1 MIKELMS
8 TRRFAPLFWAQFF
21 AALNDN
27 VLKNA
32 LVIILLYGAATSHGD
47 ALVTVAGAVFI
58 FPFFIL
64 SGLGGEL
71 ADKFVKS
78 VVARRLK
85 FAEIFAAIF
94 AALGFFL
101 HSVPLLFVAL
111 GTFGTVAALFGPVK
125 YAMLPDQLSVG
136 ELATGNALVEG
147 ATFMAILIGTIA
159 GGQFV
164 SGSTHM
170 GLVSMAAVVALSLI
184 SWGFASRIP
193 PTQPSAPDLPIT
205 ANPWTSTY
213 HLLKTLYSEQRLW
226 DGMVIVSWFWLVGAV
241 VLSLLPALIKDIVGG
256 SEGVVTLCLAIFAIG
271 IAVRLA
277 VRRASVACASQSRAG
292 ADRRHRDGHHGPRS
306 RLDDRQ
312 HHGRQ
317 RHSAG
322 CVRDLL
328 CRPAHA
334 DRLCR
339 VRLRRRP
346 VRGAGLCRRAGLVGA
361 VRARPRHRRR
371 QRAAGRLHGG
381 RLAVR
386 RGTSGRGAADRLDLL
401 RPCGRKL
408 RLGLVRD
415 VQMGQGRRARFRLAA
430 VSRDVPCRG
439 ARA

>member
-32 LVIILLYGAATSHGD
+32 LVMILAFGVAASAHSEE
-47 ALVTVAGAVFI
+47 LVTLSLAVFI

-71 ADKFVKS
+71 ADKYVKG

-111 GTFGTVAALFGPVK
+111 GLFGIVAALFGPVK

-164 SGSTHM
+164 SGSSHM
-170 GLVSMAAVVALSLI
+170 ALVSTAVVALAVL

-193 PTQPSAPDLPIT
+193 HTAPSAPDLPIT

-213 HLLKTLYSEQRLW
+213 HLLRSLWSERRLW

-241 VLSLLPALIKDIVGG
+241 VLSLLPAL
-256 SEGVVTLCLAIFAIG
+256 
-271 IAVRLA
+271 
-277 VRRASVACASQSRAG
+277 
-292 ADRRHRDGHHGPRS
+292 
-306 RLDDRQ
+306 
-312 HHGRQ
+312 
-317 RHSAG
+317 
-322 CVRDLL
+322 
-328 CRPAHA
+328 
-334 DRLCR
+334 
-339 VRLRRRP
+339 
-346 VRGAGLCRRAGLVGA
+346 
-361 VRARPRHRRR
+361 
-371 QRAAGRLHGG
+371 
-381 RLAVR
+381 
-386 RGTSGRGAADRLDLL
+386 
-401 RPCGRKL
+401 
-408 RLGLVRD
+408 
-415 VQMGQGRRARFRLAA
+415 
-430 VSRDVPCRG
+430 
-439 ARA
+439 

>member
-21 AALNDN
+21 SALNDN

-32 LVIILLYGAATSHGD
+32 LVIILLYGAATAHGD

-85 FAEIFAAIF
+85 FAEIFAAVF

-101 HSVPLLFVAL
+101 HSVPLLFIAL
-111 GTFGTVAALFGPVK
+111 GTFGTIAALFGPVK

-170 GLVSMAAVVALSLI
+170 GLVSTAVVALSLI

-193 PTQPSAPDLPIT
+193 PTQPSAPDLPVT

-213 HLLKTLYSEQRLW
+213 HLLKSLYSEPRLW
-226 DGMVIVSWFWLVGAV
+226 DGMLIVSWFWLVGAV

-256 SEGVVTLCLAIFAIG
+256 SEGVVM
-271 IAVRLA
+271 
-277 VRRASVACASQSRAG
+277 CARTSRWC
-292 ADRRHRDGHHGPRS
+292 RS
-306 RLDDRQ
+306 AP
-312 HHGRQ
+312 
-317 RHSAG
+317 S
-322 CVRDLL
+322 
-328 CRPAHA
+328 
-334 DRLCR
+334 
-339 VRLRRRP
+339 
-346 VRGAGLCRRAGLVGA
+346 
-361 VRARPRHRRR
+361 
-371 QRAAGRLHGG
+371 
-381 RLAVR
+381 
-386 RGTSGRGAADRLDLL
+386 
-401 RPCGRKL
+401 
-408 RLGLVRD
+408 
-415 VQMGQGRRARFRLAA
+415 
-430 VSRDVPCRG
+430 
-439 ARA
+439 

>member
-8 TRRFAPLFWAQFF
+8 TRRFAPLFWAQWF

-32 LVIILLYGAATSHGD
+32 LVIILLYGAVTSHGD

-85 FAEIFAAIF
+85 FAAIF

-101 HSVPLLFVAL
+101 HSVPLLFIAL
-111 GTFGTVAALFGPVK
+111 GTFGTIAALFGPVK

-170 GLVSMAAVVALSLI
+170 GLVSTVVVALSLI

-193 PTQPSAPDLPIT
+193 TTAPSAPD
-205 ANPWTSTY
+205 
-213 HLLKTLYSEQRLW
+213 
-226 DGMVIVSWFWLVGAV
+226 
-241 VLSLLPALIKDIVGG
+241 
-256 SEGVVTLCLAIFAIG
+256 
-271 IAVRLA
+271 
-277 VRRASVACASQSRAG
+277 
-292 ADRRHRDGHHGPRS
+292 
-306 RLDDRQ
+306 
-312 HHGRQ
+312 
-317 RHSAG
+317 
-322 CVRDLL
+322 
-328 CRPAHA
+328 
-334 DRLCR
+334 
-339 VRLRRRP
+339 
-346 VRGAGLCRRAGLVGA
+346 
-361 VRARPRHRRR
+361 
-371 QRAAGRLHGG
+371 
-381 RLAVR
+381 
-386 RGTSGRGAADRLDLL
+386 
-401 RPCGRKL
+401 
-408 RLGLVRD
+408 
-415 VQMGQGRRARFRLAA
+415 
-430 VSRDVPCRG
+430 
-439 ARA
+439 